1 MLLVL
6 YWIMSMS
13 CYKKVVYMSYLKWFI
28 EKCNINENIVLFY
41 NIKRIELGVYD
52 NIDNKI
58 LKKFVVNTKE
68 LNKLLDDIKNIKL
81 VLIQN
86 WNEIEY

>member
-1 MLLVL
+1 
-6 YWIMSMS
+6 
-13 CYKKVVYMSYLKWFI
+13 MSYLKWFI